1 MSPWDM
7 EPLMRAAAH
16 RFVAETRSDECP
28 AEAIHLLAAAAT
40 QRCVCLCAA
49 NDHARAK
56 ALRRRGMSKG
66 PKRYPKR
73 SDRIELTGLRAEA
86 ASRDFVRELR
96 A

>member
-1 MSPWDM
+1 
-7 EPLMRAAAH
+7 MRTSTHAIDAQAATVAADQELLAIARRCLQACAAA
-16 RFVAETRSDECP
+16 
-28 AEAIHLLAAAAT
+28 
-40 QRCVCLCAA
+40 
-49 NDHARAK
+49 DHAK
-56 ALRRRGMSKG
+56 ALKRRGMSKG

>member
-1 MSPWDM
+1 
-7 EPLMRAAAH
+7 MRTSTPAIDAQAATVAADQELLAIARRCLEACAAA
-16 RFVAETRSDECP
+16 D
-28 AEAIHLLAAAAT
+28 HL
-40 QRCVCLCAA
+40 
-49 NDHARAK
+49 HAK
-56 ALRRRGMSKG
+56 ALKRRGMSKG

>member
-1 MSPWDM
+1 
-7 EPLMRAAAH
+7 MRPS
-16 RFVAETRSDECP
+16 TP
-28 AEAIHLLAAAAT
+28 AIDA
-40 QRCVCLCAA
+40 QAA
-49 NDHARAK
+49 NDAADKELLATARRCLQACAAADHSHAK
-56 ALRRRGMSKG
+56 ALKRRGMSKG

>member
-1 MSPWDM
+1 
-7 EPLMRAAAH
+7 MRTTAH
-16 RFVAETRSDECP
+16 RSETETNRMETEAELGASVATK
-28 AEAIHLLAAAAT
+28 
-40 QRCVCLCAA
+40 RCLCSCAA

-56 ALRRRGMSKG
+56 ALKRRGMSKG